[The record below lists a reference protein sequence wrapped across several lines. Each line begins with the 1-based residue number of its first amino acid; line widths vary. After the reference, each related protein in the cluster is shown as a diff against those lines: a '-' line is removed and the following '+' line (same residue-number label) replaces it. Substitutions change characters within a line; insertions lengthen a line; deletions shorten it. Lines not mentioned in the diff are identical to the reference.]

1 MVSFLESSGL
11 KSLADRVAGFEVRG
25 GASIRHSLFAA
36 LVFCLIAQCTLGILL
51 STYYS
56 PSATDAW
63 ASTAYLNDQVSAGW
77 MLRGL
82 HYHLTSVMLVV
93 AALHVGSIALMGGY
107 RRPREF
113 FWFASLLI
121 LVMIMAAGVS
131 GNILP
136 WDEEGYWSG
145 QVELSIV
152 EQSPMG
158 GMIRTLIEGGS
169 QAGNLTLTRIFTAH
183 AFVLPG
189 VMGLLLAVMFGVL
202 RNFGNP
208 SSADAEGNEPA
219 KKEPYFPRQFFFDGL
234 AVFGVAL
241 TGLALTLAT
250 HGSDLF
256 GPADPTSNFQAR
268 PEWYFLPLFK
278 LRMWFEGPLE
288 PVATLVLPGIIGGV
302 LFAAPFIGKTKGGRL
317 AVLGVLAAVG
327 LGATGLGALSIVED
341 KNNESLQESME
352 VAELQAERAREFAK
366 EGTLPAGGPAV
377 FENDPDFKVIK
388 LFEEHCQN
396 CHKIGGLGGEEA
408 PDLTD
413 YGSRAWRTALIRNPN
428 DARYF
433 GNTKHDLM
441 DAYDEESVPADQ
453 MEATVE
459 YLVSLVSEPA
469 FELDAALVAKGKGL
483 WDDELECSSCHEVE
497 AGASSDGPTLF
508 DHGSTAWVERVIRDD
523 SAPDLF
529 GEDASM
535 PKFNDKLT
543 DEEIHALALFITQ
556 RPDPAP

>member
-1 MVSFLESSGL
+1 MTSFLESSGL
-11 KSLADRVAGFEVRG
+11 KGLAERVAAFEVRG

-36 LVFCLIAQCTLGILL
+36 LVFCLIAQVGLGVLL

-63 ASTAYLNDQVSAGW
+63 ASTAYLNDQVSAAW

-82 HYHLTSVMLVV
+82 PYHLTSVMLVV

-189 VMGLLLAVMFGVL
+189 LMGLLLAVMFGVL

-208 SSADAEGNEPA
+208 SAADAEGKQPDKSEA
-219 KKEPYFPRQFFFDGL
+219 YFPKQFFFDGV
-234 AVFGVAL
+234 AVFCVAL

-288 PVATLVLPGIIGGV
+288 PVATLVLPGH
-302 LFAAPFIGKTKGGRL
+302 
-317 AVLGVLAAVG
+317 
-327 LGATGLGALSIVED
+327 S
-341 KNNESLQESME
+341 
-352 VAELQAERAREFAK
+352 
-366 EGTLPAGGPAV
+366 
-377 FENDPDFKVIK
+377 
-388 LFEEHCQN
+388 
-396 CHKIGGLGGEEA
+396 
-408 PDLTD
+408 
-413 YGSRAWRTALIRNPN
+413 
-428 DARYF
+428 
-433 GNTKHDLM
+433 
-441 DAYDEESVPADQ
+441 
-453 MEATVE
+453 ATV
-459 YLVSLVSEPA
+459 
-469 FELDAALVAKGKGL
+469 
-483 WDDELECSSCHEVE
+483 
-497 AGASSDGPTLF
+497 
-508 DHGSTAWVERVIRDD
+508 D
-523 SAPDLF
+523 SVGNLLINPV
-529 GEDASM
+529 
-535 PKFNDKLT
+535 
-543 DEEIHALALFITQ
+543 
-556 RPDPAP
+556 